1 MQEKLYRY
9 QKDRILT
16 MIKEH
21 YYYLDRLTEKQWK
34 DFMIDLQDLMYDIG
48 FIYMVPR
55 QLYPDEY
62 RELNPD
68 IKDFVEQTNR
78 RLNNGR

>member
-34 DFMIDLQDLMYDIG
+34 DFVIDFQDLMYDIG
-48 FIYMVPR
+48 FVYRIPR
-55 QLYPDEY
+55 QLYSSGY

-78 RLNNGR
+78 RLYGQ